1 MSAPSGGLWPLL
13 LHRNHAA
20 DGGRGQDSMGTT
32 LEAGVWSMF
41 GSCLVQVCPLFVFP
55 QFLSS

>member
-1 MSAPSGGLWPLL
+1 MALL

>member
-41 GSCLVQVCPLFVFP
+41 GPSVSAFRV
-55 QFLSS
+55 SSVSELMT